1 MTNNFRMS
9 YFMPPIAPIR
19 NEQGQTVTPATL
31 TPFCEV
37 SVEQVYQMITCNENL
52 KALTEQVRSAEDIRM
67 AKTSLLPY
75 VTPCGTFIRRNSKF
89 FASPSGL
96 VVVDIDNLDSYHK
109 AVEMRRTLFDDL
121 FLCPILTFISPSGRG
136 VKAFVPYSKLY
147 ADDQTRNVK
156 ESINWAMQYI
166 EITYGAE
173 MNDSTETPPKAVD
186 TSGKDIV
193 RACFLSHDPQ
203 ALFREY

>member
-1 MTNNFRMS
+1 MQNFFRMS

-19 NEQGQTVTPATL
+19 NEQGQTVTPAAL

-52 KALTEQVRSAEDIRM
+52 KA
-67 AKTSLLPY
+67 
-75 VTPCGTFIRRNSKF
+75 F

-96 VVVDIDNLDSYHK
+96 VVVDIDNLDSYQK
-109 AVEMRRTLFDDL
+109 AVEMRRTLFDDP
-121 FLCPILTFISPSGRG
+121 FLRPVLAFISPSSRG
-136 VKAFVPYSKLY
+136 VKTFVPYSKLY
-147 ADDQTRNVK
+147 TDDQSRNVR
-156 ESINWAMQYI
+156 ESMNWAMQYV
-166 EITYGAE
+166 EMTYGSE
-173 MNDSTETPPKAVD
+173 MNSSIETVQKAVD

>member
-1 MTNNFRMS
+1 MQNFFRMF

-52 KALTEQVRSAEDIRM
+52 KVLTTQVRSTGDLRM
-67 AKTSLLPY
+67 AKVSLLPY
-75 VTPCGTFIRRNSKF
+75 VTPCGIFSRRSSKF
-89 FASPSGL
+89 FTSPSGL
-96 VVVDIDNLDSYHK
+96 VVVDIDNLDSYQK
-109 AVEMRRTLFDDL
+109 AVEMRRTLFDDP
-121 FLCPILTFISPSGRG
+121 FLRPVLAFISPSSRG
-136 VKAFVPYSKLY
+136 VKTFVPYSKLY
-147 ADDQTRNVK
+147 TDDQSRNVR
-156 ESINWAMQYI
+156 ESMNWAMQYV
-166 EITYGAE
+166 EMTYGSE
-173 MNDSTETPPKAVD
+173 MNSSIETVQKAVD

>member
-1 MTNNFRMS
+1 MQNFFRMS

-52 KALTEQVRSAEDIRM
+52 KALTEQVRSAEDI
-67 AKTSLLPY
+67 
-75 VTPCGTFIRRNSKF
+75 
-89 FASPSGL
+89 
-96 VVVDIDNLDSYHK
+96 DNLDSYQK
-109 AVEMRRTLFDDL
+109 AVEMRRTLFDDP
-121 FLCPILTFISPSGRG
+121 FLHPVLSFISPSNRG
-136 VKAFVPYSKLY
+136 VKTFVPYSNLY
-147 ADDQTRNVK
+147 TDDQSRNVR
-156 ESINWAMQYI
+156 ESMSWAMEYV
-166 EITYGAE
+166 EMTYGSE
-173 MNDSTETPPKAVD
+173 MNNSIESVQKAVD

>member
-96 VVVDIDNLDSYHK
+96 VVVDIDNLDSYQK
-109 AVEMRRTLFDDL
+109 AVEMRRTLFDAL

-166 EITYGAE
+166 EITYG
-173 MNDSTETPPKAVD
+173 S
-186 TSGKDIV
+186 
-193 RACFLSHDPQ
+193 
-203 ALFREY
+203 

>member
-1 MTNNFRMS
+1 MQNFFRMS

-96 VVVDIDNLDSYHK
+96 VVVDIDNLDSYQK
-109 AVEMRRTLFDDL
+109 AVEMRRTLFDDP
-121 FLCPILTFISPSGRG
+121 FLHPVL
-136 VKAFVPYSKLY
+136 YSNLY
-147 ADDQTRNVK
+147 TDDQSRNVR
-156 ESINWAMQYI
+156 ESMSWAMEYV
-166 EITYGAE
+166 EMTYGSE
-173 MNDSTETPPKAVD
+173 MNNSIETVQKAVD

>member
-1 MTNNFRMS
+1 MQNFFRMS

-52 KALTEQVRSAEDIRM
+52 KALTEQVRGAGDLRM
-67 AKTSLLPY
+67 AKASLLPY
-75 VTPCGTFIRRNSKF
+75 VTPCGTFIRRSSKF

-96 VVVDIDNLDSYHK
+96 IVVDIDNLDSYQK

-136 VKAFVPYSKLY
+136 VKAFVPYS
-147 ADDQTRNVK
+147 
-156 ESINWAMQYI
+156 MQYI
-166 EITYGAE
+166 EITYGSE
-173 MNDSTETPPKAVD
+173 MDDSTETPPKAVD

>member
-1 MTNNFRMS
+1 MS

-96 VVVDIDNLDSYHK
+96 VVVDIDNLDSYQK
-109 AVEMRRTLFDDL
+109 AVEMRRTLFDDP
-121 FLCPILTFISPSGRG
+121 FLHPVLCIYQSQHRGCENIRILT
-136 VKAFVPYSKLY
+136 ATCT
-147 ADDQTRNVK
+147 QTIRAVMLR
-156 ESINWAMQYI
+156 ESMSWAMEYV
-166 EITYGAE
+166 EMTYGSE
-173 MNDSTETPPKAVD
+173 MNNSIETVQKAVD

-193 RACFLSHDPQ
+193 RACSLSHDPQ

>member
-1 MTNNFRMS
+1 MS

-96 VVVDIDNLDSYHK
+96 VVVDIDNLDSYQK
-109 AVEMRRTLFDDL
+109 AVEMRRTLFDDP
-121 FLCPILTFISPSGRG
+121 FPPCTAFISPSNRG
-136 VKAFVPYSKLY
+136 VKTFVPYSNLY
-147 ADDQTRNVK
+147 TDDQSRNVR
-156 ESINWAMQYI
+156 ESMSLGNGIRRNDLRIRNEQPI
-166 EITYGAE
+166 ETVQ
-173 MNDSTETPPKAVD
+173 KAVD

>member
-1 MTNNFRMS
+1 M
-9 YFMPPIAPIR
+9 
-19 NEQGQTVTPATL
+19 
-31 TPFCEV
+31 
-37 SVEQVYQMITCNENL
+37 
-52 KALTEQVRSAEDIRM
+52 
-67 AKTSLLPY
+67 
-75 VTPCGTFIRRNSKF
+75 
-89 FASPSGL
+89 
-96 VVVDIDNLDSYHK
+96 VDIDNLDSYQK
-109 AVEMRRTLFDDL
+109 AVEMRRTLFDDP

-173 MNDSTETPPKAVD
+173 MDDSTETPPKAVD

>member
-1 MTNNFRMS
+1 MQNFFRMS

-52 KALTEQVRSAEDIRM
+52 KVLTTQVRSTGDLRM
-67 AKTSLLPY
+67 AKVSLLP
-75 VTPCGTFIRRNSKF
+75 CGIFSRRSSKF
-89 FASPSGL
+89 FTSPSGL
-96 VVVDIDNLDSYHK
+96 VVVDIDNLDSYQK
-109 AVEMRRTLFDDL
+109 AVEMRRTLFDDP
-121 FLCPILTFISPSGRG
+121 FLRPVLAFISPSSRG
-136 VKAFVPYSKLY
+136 VKTFVPYSKLY
-147 ADDQTRNVK
+147 TDDQSRNVR
-156 ESINWAMQYI
+156 ESMNWAMQYV
-166 EITYGAE
+166 EMTYGSE
-173 MNDSTETPPKAVD
+173 MNSSIETVQKAVD

>member
-1 MTNNFRMS
+1 MQNFFRMS
-9 YFMPPIAPIR
+9 YFMPPIAPTR
-19 NEQGQTVTPATL
+19 NKKGQTVTPATL

-96 VVVDIDNLDSYHK
+96 VVVDIDNLDSYQK
-109 AVEMRRTLFDDL
+109 AVEMRRTLFDDP
-121 FLCPILTFISPSGRG
+121 FLHPVLSFISPSNRG
-136 VKAFVPYSKLY
+136 VKTFVPYSNLY
-147 ADDQTRNVK
+147 TDDQSRNVR
-156 ESINWAMQYI
+156 ESMSWAMEYV
-166 EITYGAE
+166 EMTYGSE
-173 MNDSTETPPKAVD
+173 MNNSIESVQKAVD

>member
-1 MTNNFRMS
+1 MS

-75 VTPCGTFIRRNSKF
+75 AVSYTHLDVYKRQTQAVRSMPNIR
-89 FASPSGL
+89 
-96 VVVDIDNLDSYHK
+96 
-109 AVEMRRTLFDDL
+109 
-121 FLCPILTFISPSGRG
+121 
-136 VKAFVPYSKLY
+136 
-147 ADDQTRNVK
+147 
-156 ESINWAMQYI
+156 
-166 EITYGAE
+166 
-173 MNDSTETPPKAVD
+173 
-186 TSGKDIV
+186 
-193 RACFLSHDPQ
+193 
-203 ALFREY
+203 

>member
-1 MTNNFRMS
+1 
-9 YFMPPIAPIR
+9 
-19 NEQGQTVTPATL
+19 
-31 TPFCEV
+31 
-37 SVEQVYQMITCNENL
+37 
-52 KALTEQVRSAEDIRM
+52 
-67 AKTSLLPY
+67 
-75 VTPCGTFIRRNSKF
+75 
-89 FASPSGL
+89 
-96 VVVDIDNLDSYHK
+96 
-109 AVEMRRTLFDDL
+109 MRRTLFDDP

-193 RACFLSHDPQ
+193 RAVSSATTHKHYSESIEQSILNNQ
-203 ALFREY
+203 Q